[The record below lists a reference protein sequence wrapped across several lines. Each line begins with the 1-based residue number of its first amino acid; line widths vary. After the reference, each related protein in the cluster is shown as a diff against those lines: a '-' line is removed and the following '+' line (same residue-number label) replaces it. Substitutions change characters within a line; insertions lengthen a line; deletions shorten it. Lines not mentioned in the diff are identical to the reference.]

1 MKNIDNLIACSH
13 CDLVLKTNDLLLK
26 QHILKCPRCESEIG
40 RYSSEPKD
48 IFAFSLGALIFLIA
62 TFFAPI
68 LKFEIRGISDDFS
81 LWETPL
87 KMFENEQYIIGIV
100 ILILTILAPLL
111 YFLSILL
118 IVSPLYLF
126 NKRAKKIK
134 LLFKIIK
141 LSQEW
146 IMLEVFLISFFVAMI
161 KLSENMSL
169 NIDFAMIP
177 LIALIILT
185 AFIQKRFNIKLY
197 YSWIRNG

>member
-13 CDLVLKTNDLLLK
+13 CDLVLKTNDFLLK

-40 RYSSEPKD
+40 RYGSEPKD

-68 LKFEIRGISDDFS
+68 LKFEMGGISDDFS
-81 LWETPL
+81 LWETPI
-87 KMFENEQYIIGIV
+87 KMFENEQYLIGTV
-100 ILILTILAPLL
+100 ILVLTILAPLL

-177 LIALIILT
+177 LIALILLT
-185 AFIQKRFNIKLY
+185 AFIQKRFNINLY
-197 YSWIRNG
+197 YSWIRNE